1 MLNDER
7 IDSLYEAAVQCVEE
21 SVLNAIVAARD
32 MGGSEGDRPRD
43 AAEIVPEVARPPPP
57 AINTS

>member
-32 MGGSEGDRPRD
+32 MGGSEGDD
-43 AAEIVPEVARPPPP
+43 ALVP
-57 AINTS
+57 AIDRAMLQRLFRR